1 MKILIGVDAGP
12 SCQEAAQGAA
22 ARPWPAGSSFLLATA
37 IDPFFFARAPALLEQ
52 AKKCA
57 RQRLEHTAEGLHH
70 AGWNPTTEVI
80 LGNPRRAISV
90 FARDWRAD
98 LVMVGSR
105 DLSDTKRRFLG
116 STTQS
121 LLRRA
126 RCSVEIVRT
135 RDPRKHANSDK
146 GMKLLLATDGSE
158 FSVAAVRSVASRP
171 WPEGTQVRVISAPG
185 LVLLLRE
192 CPYFEQHQVEELN
205 VASMEESHKA
215 VASAV
220 EILSR
225 SGLKVHSGVPLLH
238 DTPSQII
245 LDEAE
250 KWHADMIV
258 VGSHGRSG
266 FDRLTMGSVS
276 EAVALHAG
284 CSVEVIREQKQPA
297 E

>member
-1 MKILIGVDAGP
+1 MKILVGVDATP
-12 SCQEAAQGAA
+12 SCQGVVQAAA

-37 IDPFFFARAPALLEQ
+37 IDPFFFARAPALLAK

-57 RQRLEHTAEGLHH
+57 QQHLEHTAECLQN
-70 AGWNPTTEVI
+70 AGWNITSEVI
-80 LGNPRRAISV
+80 VGNPRRAISL
-90 FARDWRAD
+90 FARDWGAE

-105 DLSDTKRRFLG
+105 DLSDTKRLFLG
-116 STTQS
+116 STSQS

-126 RCSVEIVRT
+126 PCSVEIVRT
-135 RDPRKHANSDK
+135 HDPKKPTGTDK

-171 WPEGTQVRVISAPG
+171 WPEGTQVKVISAPG

-205 VASMEESHKA
+205 AASMKESHQA
-215 VASAV
+215 IASAMGM
-220 EILSR
+220 LSG

-238 DTPSQII
+238 DTPSQIL

-258 VGSHGRSG
+258 IGSHGRSG
-266 FDRLTMGSVS
+266 FDRFTMGSVS
-276 EAVALHAG
+276 EAVALHAD
-284 CSVEVIREQKQPA
+284 CSVEVIRERNQPA
-297 E
+297 K

>member
-1 MKILIGVDAGP
+1 MKILIAVDATP
-12 SCQEAAQGAA
+12 SCQGVVQAAA
-22 ARPWPAGSSFLLATA
+22 ARLWPAGSSFLLATA
-37 IDPFFFARAPALLEQ
+37 IDPFFLARAPALLNE

-57 RQRLEHTAEGLHH
+57 QQHLEHTTKTLQH
-70 AGWNPTTEVI
+70 AGWNATTEVI
-80 LGNPRRAISV
+80 LGNPRRAISQ
-90 FARDWRAD
+90 FARDWGAD

-105 DLSDTKRRFLG
+105 DLSDTKRLFLG
-116 STTQS
+116 STSQS

-126 RCSVEIVRT
+126 PCSVEIVRT
-135 RDPRKHANSDK
+135 RDRQNPSSSEKE
-146 GMKLLLATDGSE
+146 MKLLLATDGSE
-158 FSVAAVRSVASRP
+158 FSAAAVRSVASRP
-171 WPEGTQVRVISAPG
+171 WPEATQVKVISVPG

-205 VASMEESHKA
+205 AASMKESHQA
-215 VASAV
+215 VASAA
-220 EILSR
+220 EMLSR

-238 DTPSQII
+238 DSPSKIL

-266 FDRLTMGSVS
+266 FDRFTMGSVS

-284 CSVEVIREQKQPA
+284 CSVEVIRERNQPA